1 MRRLHPLTVPLRAV
15 NGLGSLFAIVV
26 FTTFVGSGGPFQNIG
41 PVLVSLGLLAIVVV
55 VGYQYAY
62 YRRFTYAV
70 TDDTL
75 DIASGVIS
83 RQRREIPLGRVQN
96 VDISQGLIQR
106 ALGIAAVDFETAG
119 GGSTEAQL
127 RYVSRGE
134 ARRLQDVIRGHT
146 PGDERKQGDAAE
158 AEGRDASSPGP
169 SGELLFSLDQR
180 SLVVVSA
187 LSFDVRVFSLVQ
199 TAGALASPALL
210 GVFLDA
216 PRISQIPLVVV
227 GVAVLLTSGWLLG
240 AAVTFTR
247 YYGFRLTRF
256 EEELRYERGLVQRFS
271 GTIPLEKI
279 QSMTIRE
286 NVLMRNFGYAALS
299 IETAGYGGG
308 DEPSGGSEAAV
319 PLDTRPAVISLAQ
332 SLEPFEDVAF
342 ESPPERTK
350 RRYVRRYR
358 LVTLGITAG
367 LTALVWWLEVP
378 DVWFSL
384 PLATLIGGIL
394 LAGPAAQRGYQSRGY
409 VLTSGYAVTRNG
421 WWRRGTAVV
430 PLYRLQNVID
440 RRSIFQRRWSLATVE
455 FDTAGSLSLM
465 GATGQAV
472 DIDTERA
479 RSLSNEAADGLQEA
493 LRTRRRDEA
502 RNGQG
507 ITGD

>member
-1 MRRLHPLTVPLRAV
+1 MPLRAV
-15 NGLGSLFAIVV
+15 NGLGSLFAVVV
-26 FTTFVGSGGPFQNIG
+26 FTTFVGSGGPLQDIG
-41 PVLVSLGLLAIVVV
+41 PMLLSLGLLAILVV

-127 RYVSRGE
+127 RYVSRSE
-134 ARRLQDVIRGHT
+134 ARRLQDVIRGHV
-146 PGDERKQGDAAE
+146 PAEQRAHGDLEDAE
-158 AEGRDASSPGP
+158 TGPSSSPGP
-169 SGELLFSLDQR
+169 SGDVIFSLDQR

-216 PRISQIPLVVV
+216 PTMSQIPLVVL
-227 GVAVLLTSGWLLG
+227 GVAMLLTSGWLLG

-256 EEELRYERGLVQRFS
+256 EEELRYERGLLQRFS

-286 NVLMRNFGYAALS
+286 NILMRKFGYAALS

-308 DEPSGGSEAAV
+308 EEPSGGSEAAV

-332 SLEPFEDVAF
+332 SLEPFEDVSFDA
-342 ESPPERTK
+342 PPERTK
-350 RRYVRRYR
+350 RRYLRRYR
-358 LVTLGITAG
+358 LVTLGVTAG
-367 LTALVWWLEVP
+367 LGALVWWLSLP
-378 DVWFSL
+378 DMWFSL
-384 PLATLIGGIL
+384 PVATLIGGTL
-394 LAGPAAQRGYQSRGY
+394 LAGPAAQRGYESRGY
-409 VLTSGYAVTRNG
+409 VLTPGYAVTRNG
-421 WWRRGTAVV
+421 WWRRGTAIV

-479 RSLSNEAADGLQEA
+479 RSLSNQAAEGLQDA
-493 LRTRRRDEA
+493 LHTRRQSGDRS
-502 RNGQG
+502 GQG
-507 ITGD
+507 IAGD